1 MELYHNSTITT
12 ITATTTDW
20 DSFYELNFNQIA
32 DAFYGSV
39 LCCLYFLIG
48 TLGNIIS
55 FLYFKSKT
63 RNISSVIYM
72 LITTNDMVISL
83 SILPVGISLWSK
95 RRPGILFGNEY
106 GCLVWAYLWHITV
119 GLSIFLVICLSVTRT
134 VSLLK
139 PFKQQKVRYLI
150 VAIVTYLVAMLA
162 KLKSISEQAITLK
175 WLPGCVL
182 FADSSKNALTILGY
196 LIYSVTCTV
205 PVIVVAISCVISA
218 VLLTRTNHLL
228 QQRELQ
234 KTRNRATV
242 TILLFSLVYG
252 VCNVPC
258 VVNIILRTIKTLNGN
273 WEKFNRFDTQGYY
286 RSIVNMLLIATNSA
300 ANPILYFWRMLR
312 LREYIRRILRL
323 NRANRIPQ
331 NNVNRPKEGP
341 VNNVNQPEKGPVNNV
356 NQTEEGPVD
365 NVNQPKE
372 GPVDNVNQPKEGP
385 VNNVNQPKEGPV
397 NNVNQPEK
405 GPVNNVNQTEEGPVD
420 NVNQPKEG
428 PVDNVNQPEKGP
440 VNNVNQIEEGPVNNV
455 NQTEEG
461 PVNNVNQT
469 EEGPVNNVN
478 QGEEGPVN
486 NVNKPEEGPVNNVN
500 QPKEGPVNNVNQTEE
515 GPVNNVNQTEEGP
528 VNNVNQGEE
537 GPVNNVNQGE
547 EGPVNNVIQGSNVTS
562 DQSAALEICFK

>member
-1 MELYHNSTITT
+1 
-12 ITATTTDW
+12 
-20 DSFYELNFNQIA
+20 
-32 DAFYGSV
+32 
-39 LCCLYFLIG
+39 
-48 TLGNIIS
+48 
-55 FLYFKSKT
+55 
-63 RNISSVIYM
+63 
-72 LITTNDMVISL
+72 MVISL

-95 RRPGILFGNEY
+95 RKPGILFGNEY

-119 GLSIFLVICLSVTRT
+119 GLSIFLVIRLSVTRT
-134 VSLLK
+134 VSLLR

-286 RSIVNMLLIATNSA
+286 RSIVSMLLIATNSA
-300 ANPILYFWRMLR
+300 ANPILYFWRLPP

-331 NNVNRPKEGP
+331 NNVN
-341 VNNVNQPEKGPVNNV
+341 
-356 NQTEEGPVD
+356 
-365 NVNQPKE
+365 
-372 GPVDNVNQPKEGP
+372 QPKEGP
-385 VNNVNQPKEGPV
+385 VNNVNQPK
-397 NNVNQPEK
+397 
-405 GPVNNVNQTEEGPVD
+405 
-420 NVNQPKEG
+420 
-428 PVDNVNQPEKGP
+428 
-440 VNNVNQIEEGPVNNV
+440 EGPVNNV

-478 QGEEGPVN
+478 KTEEGPVNNANQTEEGPVN
-486 NVNKPEEGPVNNVN
+486 NVNKTEEGPVNNVN

-528 VNNVNQGEE
+528 VNNVNKTEEGPVNNANQTEEGPVNNVNKTEE
-537 GPVNNVNQGE
+537 GPVNNVNQTEKGPVNNVNQTE
-547 EGPVNNVIQGSNVTS
+547 KGPVNNVNQTEKGPVNNFNKTEEGPVNNVNKTEEGPLNNVNQTEKGPVNNVNKTEEGPVDNVNKTEEGPVDNVNQPKEGPVNNVIQGSNVTS
-562 DQSAALEICFK
+562 DQSAALEICFNFLNNW